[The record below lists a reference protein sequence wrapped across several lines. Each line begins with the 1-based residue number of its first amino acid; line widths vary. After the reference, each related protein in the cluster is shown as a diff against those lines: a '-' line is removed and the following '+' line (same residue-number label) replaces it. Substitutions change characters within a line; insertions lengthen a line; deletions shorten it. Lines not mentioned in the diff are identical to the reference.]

1 MTYMLFPSGELIFKI
16 AFTALGL
23 SSSAGKESICNA
35 GNPGLIPGS
44 GRSSG
49 EGIRYQL
56 QYSSASLVAQTV
68 KNSPAMWKIW
78 VSCIADRFFTS

>member
-23 SSSAGKESICNA
+23 SSSAGKESISNA

-78 VSCIADRFFTS
+78 V